1 MTNPTENLRDR
12 GPIATDPYDVTDVP
26 RFGQLEELAKDVF
39 KQELTQ
45 FFKYGTDGLAKLKEL
60 PNVEKYAIGTE
71 TGADNLETFVNLIMS
86 YADTPDRFPMV
97 ALTSAS
103 VREKRMGLGSN
114 FVTSVQYAPSISG
127 TVSGPFNLVSGWQM
141 ILETWPRGVE
151 TISQPFDDDL
161 DVTQASTIEFADVF
175 FADPTAATLTE
186 VVTAINNMALY
197 YTASANSD
205 GTLRLNAGGTLA
217 PTSPNYIEITGGDAE
232 CLAAL
237 GFTVGQSDTYTNP
250 ANPPRNRYGMSADL
264 VVNID
269 VISDD
274 LNTKQELADLVLSF
288 FTYYMEKRSF
298 QFFGRSYF
306 ERGLDP
312 EEWFHISFGGQFSW
326 SGETSTSR
334 PGQEGYDRIY
344 SARGSMPITVIDYID
359 KQVVNDPTFGNLI
372 TLVNGDTLPDG
383 DYPGTDYMGRL
394 RT

>member
-1 MTNPTENLRDR
+1 MTNPTENLLDR
-12 GPIATDPYDVTDVP
+12 GPIATDPYDVNDVP

-45 FFKYGTDGLAKLKEL
+45 FFQYGTDGLAKLTEL
-60 PNVEKYAIGTE
+60 PTVEKYAIGTE
-71 TGADNLETFVNLIMS
+71 TGSSNLETFVNLIMS

-103 VREKRMGLGSN
+103 VRERRLGIGNN
-114 FVTSVQYAPSISG
+114 FIASVQYAPSISG
-127 TVSGPFNLVSGWQM
+127 TVSAPFNLVSGWQL

-151 TISQPFDDDL
+151 SIRQPFDDDL
-161 DVTQASTIEFADVF
+161 DVTQASTIEFVDTF

-186 VVTAINNMALY
+186 TVTAINAQGLY
-197 YTASANSD
+197 YTASANSN
-205 GTLRLNAGGTLA
+205 GTLRLHAGGALA
-217 PTSPNYIEITGGDAE
+217 PTSPNHIEITGGDAE
-232 CLAAL
+232 CLLAL
-237 GFTVGQSDTYTNP
+237 GFTVGQSDTFTST
-250 ANPPRNRYGMSADL
+250 ANPSRNRYCIAADL

-274 LNTKQELADLVLSF
+274 LNTKQELADLVFSF
-288 FTYYMEKRSF
+288 FGYYMEKRNF

-326 SGETSTSR
+326 SGETSTAR

-344 SARGSMPITVIDYID
+344 SARGSMPITVIDYLD
-359 KQVVNDPTFGNLI
+359 KEVTADPTYGNLVTIVND
-372 TLVNGDTLPDG
+372 DTLPAG
-383 DYPGTDYMGRL
+383 DYPGEDYLGKL